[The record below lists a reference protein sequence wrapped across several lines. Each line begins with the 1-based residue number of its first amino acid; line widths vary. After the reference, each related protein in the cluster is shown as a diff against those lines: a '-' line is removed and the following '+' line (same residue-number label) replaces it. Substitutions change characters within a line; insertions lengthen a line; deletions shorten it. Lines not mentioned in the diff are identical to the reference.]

1 MNVTERIAALLG
13 VANVGL
19 IVTRSVWN
27 YPFAIAMVTLYFFVF
42 FEAKLY
48 SDALLQIFFLAINV
62 WGWREW
68 VRSRGAAGE
77 VLVEALTGRERVVW
91 LAATLAGSL
100 GWGYAMATLTDAA
113 APIPDAL
120 VAGFSISAQMLLAT
134 RRLENWLL
142 WILVDL
148 IAIPLYYS
156 RGLVWTAWLYGLFL
170 CLAVAGFAAW
180 MRAYRRQRNAAAA
193 APRGA

>member
-1 MNVTERIAALLG
+1 MNVTERIAAILG

-19 IVTRSVWN
+19 IVGRSVWN

-42 FEAKLY
+42 ADAKLY

-77 VLVEALTGRERVVW
+77 VVVETLSWTARGAW
-91 LAATLAGSL
+91 LLATLAGSIA
-100 GWGYAMATLTDAA
+100 WGYAMATFTDAA

-120 VAGFSISAQMLLAT
+120 VAGFSISAQILLAM

-148 IAIPLYYS
+148 IAIPLYHS

-170 CLAVAGFAAW
+170 CLAIAGFAAW
-180 MRAYRRQRNAAAA
+180 LRAWRRQRSAAAA
-193 APRGA
+193 AAG

>member
-1 MNVTERIAALLG
+1 MNVTERIAAMLG

-19 IVTRSVWN
+19 IVGRSVWN

-42 FEAKLY
+42 AEAKLY

-68 VRSRGAAGE
+68 LRSRGAAGE
-77 VLVEALTGRERVVW
+77 VVVEALTWRARLAW
-91 LAATLAGSL
+91 IAATVAGSL
-100 GWGYAMATLTDAA
+100 LWGYAMMELTDAA
-113 APIPDAL
+113 APIPDAF
-120 VAGFSISAQMLLAT
+120 VAGFSIAAQILLAM

-148 IAIPLYYS
+148 IAIPLYHS
-156 RGLVWTAWLYGLFL
+156 RGLVWTAWLYGFFL
-170 CLAVAGFAAW
+170 CLAVAGFLAW
-180 MRAYRRQRNAAAA
+180 LLAWRRQQRASA
-193 APRGA
+193 